1 MEKQYPVRI
10 GNDDD
15 YLKVPRGAPFGEPP
29 PSRNPENP
37 FAHSANITISVP
49 ESVEVR
55 LVDASTLSDY
65 EVWFFFASLLGSAV
79 IGFFVACLQAP
90 PTERGVFIVI
100 NLVFLLL
107 FVFALGMTL
116 SKRHKIKARTRQV
129 RYRIGEEVQ
138 DERGQEI
145 A

>member
-1 MEKQYPVRI
+1 MEEQSPVRI

-15 YLKVPRGAPFGEPP
+15 YLKVPERVPFGEHS
-29 PSRNPENP
+29 PSRNLENP
-37 FAHSANITISVP
+37 FAITLSVP

-90 PTERGVFIVI
+90 PTERGVFII
-100 NLVFLLL
+100 MTIIFLLL
-107 FVFALGMTL
+107 FAFALGMTV
-116 SKRHKIKARTRQV
+116 SKRHKIKAKTRRV
-129 RYRIGEEVQ
+129 RYRIGEQVQ
-138 DERGQEI
+138 DEGGQEI